1 VLEYY
6 QQEVREQQ
14 GFNHEL
20 RRQQARAPLR
30 ETTLRLI
37 NPAPTGE
44 AATKRAVYSM
54 VGSQKELDQKN
65 LRLELIRYI
74 NANPDVNPRALI

>member
-1 VLEYY
+1 
-6 QQEVREQQ
+6 
-14 GFNHEL
+14 
-20 RRQQARAPLR
+20 
-30 ETTLRLI
+30 
-37 NPAPTGE
+37 
-44 AATKRAVYSM
+44 M